1 MKSVFLHLGIFMFV
15 CNSFA
20 LAQESN
26 RSAQEEA
33 DLGRHRHQLLI
44 GLDLS
49 SEKLGT
55 EDLNILDANGK
66 STRVR
71 KMETPDEY
79 LKVFDANGKPMQLT
93 KVTGAIPAKKIV
105 RVRTMSILDVEGSH
119 FVLIEIGGTLY
130 RIDLPD

>member
-1 MKSVFLHLGIFMFV
+1 MFV

-20 LAQESN
+20 LAQEPN
-26 RSAQEEA
+26 RFAPEGA
-33 DLGRHRHQLLI
+33 DAGRHHYQFLI

-49 SEKLGT
+49 PEKLGT

-66 STRVR
+66 PTRVR
-71 KMETPDEY
+71 KIETPEEY

-93 KVTGAIPAKKIV
+93 KVNGAIPAKKIV

-119 FVLIEIGGTLY
+119 FVLMEIGGTLY
-130 RIDLPD
+130 RIDMPD